1 MVQGTE
7 YGVESTEYQAGAL
20 PTLIVIMIQVR
31 RELYAQC
38 LDELIREASEKIIT
52 PKIEISIFFMVA
64 GMLFFRQQFDVNL
77 L

>member
-7 YGVESTEYQAGAL
+7 YGVESKEYQAGAL

-38 LDELIREASEKIIT
+38 LDELIREASEKNDNS
-52 PKIEISIFFMVA
+52 E
-64 GMLFFRQQFDVNL
+64 N
-77 L
+77 

>member
-1 MVQGTE
+1 MVKCAE
-7 YGVESTEYQAGAL
+7 SVKSAERVKSTEYQAGAL

-52 PKIEISIFFMVA
+52 PKIESSIFFMVA
-64 GMLFFRQQFDVNL
+64 AMSLFL
-77 L
+77 H